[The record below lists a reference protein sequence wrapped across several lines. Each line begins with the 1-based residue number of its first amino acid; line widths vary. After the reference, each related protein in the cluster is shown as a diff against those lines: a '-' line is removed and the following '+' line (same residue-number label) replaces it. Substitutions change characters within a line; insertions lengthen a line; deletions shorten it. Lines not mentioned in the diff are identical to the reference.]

1 MKFPNQFIP
10 TSFSTQWASSEA
22 RVRLALQAEGKLDKP
37 VFGVHYDTPENKFD
51 FESVNPDNPFNED
64 DDDGAILFLLITCAI
79 QIYSIN
85 FVLLSN

>member
-1 MKFPNQFIP
+1 M
-10 TSFSTQWASSEA
+10 QWASSEA

-64 DDDGAILFLLITCAI
+64 DDDGAILCLLIACAI
-79 QIYSIN
+79 QILFNN
-85 FVLLSN
+85 FRSSAQLN